1 MTTHNL
7 HTLNS
12 SLVALPVMM
21 VFTRRLLLNYKSP
34 ALIEA
39 SSLSSLDKKVKLI
52 EQRAN
57 RLTNTLK
64 NIVGYNHHGL
74 NE

>member
-12 SLVALPVMM
+12 SLLALPVVMI
-21 VFTRRLLLNYKSP
+21 FTQRLLLKYKSP

-39 SSLSSLDKKVKLI
+39 SSLDKKVKLI

-57 RLTNTLK
+57 RLTSTLK
-64 NIVGYNHHGL
+64 NIVGYNRHGL

>member
-1 MTTHNL
+1 MSTHNL

-12 SLVALPVMM
+12 SLLALPVVMI
-21 VFTRRLLLNYKSP
+21 FTQRLLLKYKSP

-39 SSLSSLDKKVKLI
+39 SSLDQKVKLI

-57 RLTNTLK
+57 RLTSTLK
-64 NIVGYNHHGL
+64 NIVGYNRHGL

>member
-12 SLVALPVMM
+12 SLAALPVMM
-21 VFTRRLLLNYKSP
+21 IFTRRVLLNYKSP

-39 SSLSSLDKKVKLI
+39 SSLDKKVKLI

-57 RLTNTLK
+57 RLTSTLK
-64 NIVGYNHHGL
+64 NIVGYNRHGL

>member
-1 MTTHNL
+1 MSTHNL

-12 SLVALPVMM
+12 SLLALPVMM
-21 VFTRRLLLNYKSP
+21 IFTRRLLSNYKSP
-34 ALIEA
+34 GLIKA
-39 SSLSSLDKKVKLI
+39 SSLDKKVKLI

-57 RLTNTLK
+57 RLTSTLK
-64 NIVGYNHHGL
+64 NIVGYNHYGL